1 MFLDTCDRSV
11 AEFDA
16 MSVVIEQLVHPSL
29 PVVKLFEQLIKEKDE
44 TGWIYSLKYYEEI
57 CHNRD

>member
-1 MFLDTCDRSV
+1 
-11 AEFDA
+11 